1 MALAEAALQ
10 SLEPNIRT
18 YIEEL
23 QASLRATE
31 IRYDHLK
38 EEYRLLVYKRFARS
52 AEQIDPSQEELF
64 AEAETESQVEETDEE
79 ILEVAA
85 HTRKK
90 RGRKPLDE
98 NLPRVE
104 ILHDIAEEEKHCACG
119 HELVCIGQEESERV
133 AVIPEQIWVE
143 RHIRPKYACKYCEG
157 SGDEE
162 KPAVRIA
169 PAAPSILPGSIVTP
183 GLLAFILVNKFV
195 DHLPFYRQ
203 EKRFERLG
211 IHICRQ
217 DMSNWTIAAAKRLRP
232 LVELFR
238 ALIRAG
244 PVVQMDETPV
254 QVLREPGRLNT
265 SRSYMWLARGGAP
278 SSPVC
283 LYHYSRTRGAE
294 YARDLLADYEGYLQA
309 DGYQVYEKIAAESE
323 KIILV
328 GCWAHARRKFFEAA
342 KASKKTGAAHEGM
355 KKIKELYRVE
365 QELRGED
372 LQEEAFL
379 KARQKKVE
387 PILTDLKGWLAKKS
401 ETVVPGSLLGKA
413 VGYALKQWDP
423 LVRYLDHAELTP
435 DNNAAENAI
444 RPFVLGRKNW
454 LFNGS
459 PRGAESSCAI
469 YSVIETAKQNGM
481 NPYAYLHYLFSEVP
495 KITRTEEWEALLPQN
510 LDPEEINSSRFAGV
524 R

>member
-1 MALAEAALQ
+1 M
-10 SLEPNIRT
+10 
-18 YIEEL
+18 
-23 QASLRATE
+23 
-31 IRYDHLK
+31 
-38 EEYRLLVYKRFARS
+38 
-52 AEQIDPSQEELF
+52 
-64 AEAETESQVEETDEE
+64 
-79 ILEVAA
+79 
-85 HTRKK
+85 
-90 RGRKPLDE
+90 
-98 NLPRVE
+98 
-104 ILHDIAEEEKHCACG
+104 
-119 HELVCIGQEESERV
+119 

-355 KKIKELYRVE
+355 KKIK
-365 QELRGED
+365 D
-372 LQEEAFL
+372 L
-379 KARQKKVE
+379 
-387 PILTDLKGWLAKKS
+387 
-401 ETVVPGSLLGKA
+401 
-413 VGYALKQWDP
+413 
-423 LVRYLDHAELTP
+423 
-435 DNNAAENAI
+435 
-444 RPFVLGRKNW
+444 
-454 LFNGS
+454 
-459 PRGAESSCAI
+459 
-469 YSVIETAKQNGM
+469 
-481 NPYAYLHYLFSEVP
+481 
-495 KITRTEEWEALLPQN
+495 
-510 LDPEEINSSRFAGV
+510 
-524 R
+524 